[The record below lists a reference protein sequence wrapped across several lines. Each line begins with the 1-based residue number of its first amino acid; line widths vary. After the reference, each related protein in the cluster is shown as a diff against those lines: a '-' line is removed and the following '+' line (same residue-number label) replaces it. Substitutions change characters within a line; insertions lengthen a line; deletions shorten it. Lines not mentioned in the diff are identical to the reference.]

1 MWHVGAPTAWRGRK
15 SSFRTSP
22 SSSSRR
28 RSTTR
33 SWRTRAVSRE
43 RACQLWT
50 TPPATPPTCLAASPS
65 PTTGLARPPLPR
77 SLSRLFLV
85 LRLWRVKAN
94 AVVTDLWYYCDCT
107 LA

>member
-1 MWHVGAPTAWRGRK
+1 
-15 SSFRTSP
+15 
-22 SSSSRR
+22 
-28 RSTTR
+28 
-33 SWRTRAVSRE
+33 WRTRAVSRE